1 MAIKGAQQKLNAKD
15 MEEEE
20 KLWQVNTEKLFCLTL
35 REEKREREN
44 TNDEEKLWHV
54 KTEKNFF

>member
-20 KLWQVNTEKLFCLTL
+20 KLRQVNTEKLFCCTL
-35 REEKREREN
+35 REETREREN